1 MATDPWLWL
10 LASLMVLTGIAG
22 AVLPALP
29 GTPLV
34 FAGMVLAAWIDDFQR
49 VGWITLTV
57 LGLLTALSLVVDFM
71 AGVLGARRVG
81 ASGLAVLGATLGA
94 LGGIFLGLP
103 GMVFG
108 PFVGALVGE
117 LVARR
122 NAMAAGKVALGT
134 WLGILVGTVLKLALV
149 FAMIAIFLASYLL

>member
-1 MATDPWLWL
+1 MSSDPWLWL
-10 LASLMVLTGIAG
+10 LACVMVLTGIAG

-57 LGLLTALSLVVDFM
+57 LGLLTALSMVVDFM

-117 LVARR
+117 LIARR

-149 FAMIAIFLASYLL
+149 FAMLAIFLASYLL